1 MENNIRL
8 VVGILTTTG
17 CKSIRYIDKF
27 RCFWMFLTRIEFLQS
42 SYAGDE
48 WIIAYPTSQKP
59 FMSRSNPKFWQENHW
74 NLISNMNWCTCLNP
88 KYASP
93 FLHVGNI
100 SNHFFWQTNVY
111 LFWWDKK
118 VCTEETCERMQGT
131 RQTNNNNM
139 AVCCDPAMTAP
150 RRCIGRG
157 LWCRLLLP
165 SHQSH
170 PSATASLWPV

>member
-1 MENNIRL
+1 MENKIRF

-27 RCFWMFLTRIEFLQS
+27 WCFWMFLTRIEFLQS

-100 SNHFFWQTNVY
+100 SNHFLANKCSSLLMRQESMHWRNLWKNAGNKTN
-111 LFWWDKK
+111 
-118 VCTEETCERMQGT
+118 
-131 RQTNNNNM
+131 
-139 AVCCDPAMTAP
+139 
-150 RRCIGRG
+150 
-157 LWCRLLLP
+157 
-165 SHQSH
+165 
-170 PSATASLWPV
+170 